1 MNTKL
6 ERQLKFVKRE
16 AATRGNPCA
25 RLGGAFVLLRACFKD
40 QGYRL
45 KPKSPELAAAVYAAR
60 TLIGIIKLLDRHMDD
75 HFQSVLERRE
85 LEKAINALTSSYTD
99 QDIVIDAMNF
109 ADEAIKTMSEAF
121 DEATFDPRE
130 AVEKF
135 VDEFEEGEVVSRH
148 DEAERKRELRM
159 AEAELTIARLRLAAF
174 LPRLAELMERVW
186 MPLRKQITKA
196 GLSPRNVMSRSDRRS
211 RPKLNCACAAT
222 SVTQALWFCRF

>member
-1 MNTKL
+1 
-6 ERQLKFVKRE
+6 
-16 AATRGNPCA
+16 
-25 RLGGAFVLLRACFKD
+25 
-40 QGYRL
+40 
-45 KPKSPELAAAVYAAR
+45 
-60 TLIGIIKLLDRHMDD
+60 
-75 HFQSVLERRE
+75 

-135 VDEFEEGEVVSRH
+135 VDEFEEGEVVSRR

-186 MPLRKQITKA
+186 MPLKE
-196 GLSPRNVMSRSDRRS
+196 PY
-211 RPKLNCACAAT
+211 
-222 SVTQALWFCRF
+222 